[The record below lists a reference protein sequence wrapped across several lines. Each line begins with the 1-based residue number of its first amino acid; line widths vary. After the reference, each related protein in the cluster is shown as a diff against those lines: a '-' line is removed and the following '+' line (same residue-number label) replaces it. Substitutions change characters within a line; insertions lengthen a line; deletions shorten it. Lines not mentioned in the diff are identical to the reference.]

1 MSKLNT
7 PTNNTT
13 SSNKI
18 VTRATSSSLPSNSDI
33 MATLETI
40 RKEFLLAN
48 KNLTSN
54 QTSQFKELKN
64 DLKQLSAQ
72 IIELKAENTN
82 LRSDLEILRNKV
94 TSLENT
100 GVPDHIPH
108 IVSEVFK
115 ESFDR
120 ERCSLNT
127 IVYGVPESPSSS
139 STQRISDDS
148 SAIHALLEP
157 HNIHIP
163 DNAKIIRLGKVVSD
177 KTRPLKL
184 LCDSKESASK
194 LVSDF
199 RASVKKGAQ
208 FPAGF
213 RIVNDKTLL
222 QRNLLRSCHAELENR
237 RLNGETNLE
246 VSYVNGVP
254 KVRIANSKNSGS
266 LPHARHR

>member
-1 MSKLNT
+1 
-7 PTNNTT
+7 
-13 SSNKI
+13 
-18 VTRATSSSLPSNSDI
+18 
-33 MATLETI
+33 MAILETI
-40 RKEFLLAN
+40 RNEFSLAN
-48 KNLTSN
+48 KNLTST

-82 LRSDLEILRNKV
+82 LRSELEILRNKV

-120 ERCSLNT
+120 ERCSLIT

-148 SAIHALLEP
+148 SAIHGLLEP
-157 HNIHIP
+157 HNHIP

-194 LVSDF
+194 IVSDF

-222 QRNLLRSCHAELENR
+222 QRNLFRSCHAELENR

-246 VSYVNGVP
+246 VSYVNGAP
-254 KVRIANSKNSGS
+254 QVRIAKSKNSGS
-266 LPHARHR
+266 PPNARHR